1 MLRGV
6 PVVAEVED
14 GEIEFGETVDVFK
27 VVVVEDEDLQV
38 LGLVEELADF
48 GCDGRDFQIFEG

>member
-27 VVVVEDEDLQV
+27 VVVAEDEDLQV
-38 LGLVEELADF
+38 LGLEELADF
-48 GCDGRDFQIFEG
+48 GCDGRDFQILEG

>member
-14 GEIEFGETVDVFK
+14 GEIEFGEVVDVFQ
-27 VVVVEDEDLQV
+27 VVVVEHEDLKV
-38 LGLVEELADF
+38 PGLGEELADF
-48 GCDGRDFQIFEG
+48 WGDGSDF

>member
-27 VVVVEDEDLQV
+27 VVVAEHEDLQV

-48 GCDGRDFQIFEG
+48 GCDGRDFQILEG

>member
-1 MLRGV
+1 VLRGV

-27 VVVVEDEDLQV
+27 VVVAEDEYLQV

-48 GCDGRDFQIFEG
+48 GCDDRDFQIFEG